1 MFRGKK
7 YFIEALWEGLL
18 KISGSVTSIIIILI
32 VLFLFSEG
40 MGLFKKNVVED
51 GYVIAVNKNNSVKD
65 LTPEQIKN
73 IFDVNIV
80 SWKELGV
87 NVSEDEITILRIDDI
102 PNYVPEDQIAED
114 MSNLPQII
122 SQILKEH
129 PGMIA
134 FIPKNFAEKGF
145 TEKVLDLGNI
155 NVKDFFTGKEWFPTA
170 QPAPQFGVLPIV
182 LGTLWVSLGAILIA
196 LPFGI
201 AVAIYS
207 AELASKKV
215 HAVLKPIIELLAG
228 IPSVVY
234 GFFGLVVIVPLIQK
248 AFNLDVGET
257 GLAGSIVLAIMAL
270 PTIIT
275 ISEDALRSTPR
286 AMKEASL
293 ALGANKWQTIL
304 KVTIPYSISGI
315 TAGVVL
321 GIGRAIGE
329 TMAVLMVTGNAAVI
343 PHTLLEPVRTI
354 PATIAAELGEAPKG
368 GAHYEALFILGC
380 ILFVIT
386 LIINLVV
393 EYISSK
399 NKNKVA

>member
-1 MFRGKK
+1 G
-7 YFIEALWEGLL
+7 
-18 KISGSVTSIIIILI
+18 
-32 VLFLFSEG
+32 
-40 MGLFKKNVVED
+40 VV
-51 GYVIAVNKNNSVKD
+51 
-65 LTPEQIKN
+65 
-73 IFDVNIV
+73 
-80 SWKELGV
+80 
-87 NVSEDEITILRIDDI
+87 
-102 PNYVPEDQIAED
+102 
-114 MSNLPQII
+114 
-122 SQILKEH
+122 
-129 PGMIA
+129 
-134 FIPKNFAEKGF
+134 
-145 TEKVLDLGNI
+145 
-155 NVKDFFTGKEWFPTA
+155 
-170 QPAPQFGVLPIV
+170 PIV

-196 LPFGI
+196 LPFGL
-201 AVAIYS
+201 AVSIYS
-207 AELASKKV
+207 AELASNRLHKII
-215 HAVLKPIIELLAG
+215 KPIIELLAG

-234 GFFGLVVIVPLIQK
+234 GFFGLIVIVPLIQK
-248 AFNLDVGET
+248 VFNLDVGET

-275 ISEDALRSTPR
+275 IAEDALRSTPR

-293 ALGANKWQTIL
+293 ALGANKWQTIV

-368 GAHYEALFILGC
+368 GAHYEALFVLGC
-380 ILFVIT
+380 ILFIIT